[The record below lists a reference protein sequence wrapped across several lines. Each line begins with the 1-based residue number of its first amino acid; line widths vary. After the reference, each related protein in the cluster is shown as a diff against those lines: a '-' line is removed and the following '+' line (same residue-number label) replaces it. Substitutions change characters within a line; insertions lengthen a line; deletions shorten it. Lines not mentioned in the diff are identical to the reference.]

1 MVVRCADDSLREQ
14 SGLFASL
21 INISQFFIIAQ
32 TGAVS
37 STVVGHLKTCTIVA
51 LGWFVSGRPIGDK
64 SIIGV
69 AVAIGGI
76 TMYEPHLSCVLFP
89 IFVSSLPF
97 CAGHPLMMISCA
109 GHPLVISSTM
119 CDHLANS
126 DDFHHRYY
134 VVITKHNKAKASQT
148 VK

>member
-1 MVVRCADDSLREQ
+1 M
-14 SGLFASL
+14 FASL

-51 LGWFVSGRPIGDK
+51 LGWIVSGRPMGDK

-76 TMYEPHLSCVLFP
+76 TMYERPPPFLSAPCFLFRL
-89 IFVSSLPF
+89 IFPAL
-97 CAGHPLMMISCA
+97 
-109 GHPLVISSTM
+109 
-119 CDHLANS
+119 LAVT
-126 DDFHHRYY
+126 R
-134 VVITKHNKAKASQT
+134 
-148 VK
+148 